1 MAAKPQA
8 MDAVDAAWYHM
19 DGATNLAMVT
29 GVTLTQDP
37 LDFERVKAV
46 YAHRLL
52 PLARF
57 RQRVVET
64 GLPYPTPHWE
74 EDPYFNIDDHFHHVA
89 LPEPRDKQALLDL
102 LSDIAGTPLDY
113 RRPLWQVHVVD
124 RVDGGSALILRFH
137 HCVGDGTALMAI
149 AQLLFDETRDAPIER
164 APARSRPPRAGLLDS
179 LARPVKRLLDQSAQA
194 VSSGASLVLHPS
206 QAAELAQL
214 AAQSAGV
221 AVGTLFK
228 TPDPQSPLKGKLG
241 VPKRVAW
248 SEPIALD
255 DVKAVGKATNAKVN
269 DVLVAAMAGALRHYM
284 QERGSAQDGMTI
296 RAVVPVDLR
305 AAGRA
310 MDLGNRFGL
319 VFLDLPVGTTGPLER
334 LYATK
339 HAMDGIKRSP
349 EAAVFL
355 GILNVFGRAPR
366 TVEDL
371 AVGIFGSKATLVMTN
386 VAGPQQ
392 PLYMA
397 GSLVDRLMFWVPHP
411 GALGMGI
418 SILSYDGAVT
428 LGVVADAGLVPDPEK
443 ITAEFNA
450 EFTRLH
456 AAVAEAQRA
465 PTVRTAPATCA
476 ATTAAGRPCK
486 NRPLSGSPYC
496 RVHAPR

>member
-194 VSSGASLVLHPS
+194 VSSGA
-206 QAAELAQL
+206 
-214 AAQSAGV
+214 
-221 AVGTLFK
+221 
-228 TPDPQSPLKGKLG
+228 
-241 VPKRVAW
+241 
-248 SEPIALD
+248 
-255 DVKAVGKATNAKVN
+255 
-269 DVLVAAMAGALRHYM
+269 
-284 QERGSAQDGMTI
+284 
-296 RAVVPVDLR
+296 
-305 AAGRA
+305 
-310 MDLGNRFGL
+310 
-319 VFLDLPVGTTGPLER
+319 
-334 LYATK
+334 
-339 HAMDGIKRSP
+339 
-349 EAAVFL
+349 
-355 GILNVFGRAPR
+355 
-366 TVEDL
+366 
-371 AVGIFGSKATLVMTN
+371 
-386 VAGPQQ
+386 
-392 PLYMA
+392 
-397 GSLVDRLMFWVPHP
+397 
-411 GALGMGI
+411 
-418 SILSYDGAVT
+418 
-428 LGVVADAGLVPDPEK
+428 
-443 ITAEFNA
+443 
-450 EFTRLH
+450 
-456 AAVAEAQRA
+456 
-465 PTVRTAPATCA
+465 
-476 ATTAAGRPCK
+476 
-486 NRPLSGSPYC
+486 
-496 RVHAPR
+496 

>member
-1 MAAKPQA
+1 MAAKQQA
-8 MDAVDAAWYHM
+8 MDPVDAAWYHM

-29 GVTLTQDP
+29 GVTLTREP

-64 GLPYPTPHWE
+64 GMPYPTPHWE

-102 LSDIAGTPLDY
+102 LSDIASTPLDY

-149 AQLLFDETRDAPIER
+149 AQLLFDEERDAPLER
-164 APARSRPPRAGLLDS
+164 APVKPRTRAGLLDS

-194 VSSGASLVLHPS
+194 VSSGANLVLHPS

-221 AVGTLFK
+221 AVGTLLK

-248 SEPIALD
+248 SEPVALD
-255 DVKAVGKATNAKVN
+255 DVKAVGNATNAKVN

-305 AAGRA
+305 SPGRA

-319 VFLDLPVGTTGPLER
+319 VFLDLPVGTTGPLDR
-334 LYATK
+334 LRATK
-339 HAMDGIKRSP
+339 RAMDGIKRSP

-355 GILNVFGRAPR
+355 GILNIFGRTPR

-386 VAGPQQ
+386 VAGPRQ

-397 GSLVDRLMFWVPHP
+397 GSSVDRLMFWVPHP
-411 GALGMGI
+411 GTLGMGI
-418 SILSYDGAVT
+418 SILSYNGAVT

-450 EFTRLH
+450 EFARLH
-456 AAVAEAQRA
+456 AAVAEAGQTSA
-465 PTVRTAPATCA
+465 ESTAPILCA

-486 NRPLSGSPYC
+486 NRPLSGSRYC
-496 RVHAPR
+496 RMHQPR

>member
-1 MAAKPQA
+1 MAAKQQA
-8 MDAVDAAWYHM
+8 MDPVDAAWYHM

-29 GVTLTQDP
+29 GVTLTREP

-64 GLPYPTPHWE
+64 GMPYPTPHWE

-102 LSDIAGTPLDY
+102 LSDIASTPLDY

-149 AQLLFDETRDAPIER
+149 AQLLFDEERDAPLER
-164 APARSRPPRAGLLDS
+164 APVKPRTRAGLLDS
-179 LARPVKRLLDQSAQA
+179 LARPVRRLLDQSAQA
-194 VSSGASLVLHPS
+194 VSSGANLVLHPS

-228 TPDPQSPLKGKLG
+228 TPDPQSPLKGRLG

-248 SEPIALD
+248 SEPVALD
-255 DVKAVGKATNAKVN
+255 DVKAVGNATNAKVN

-284 QERGSAQDGMTI
+284 QARGSAQDGMTI

-305 AAGRA
+305 SPGRA

-319 VFLDLPVGTTGPLER
+319 VFLELPVGTTGPLDR
-334 LYATK
+334 LRATK

-355 GILNVFGRAPR
+355 GILNIFGRTPR

-386 VAGPQQ
+386 VAGPRQ

-397 GSLVDRLMFWVPHP
+397 GSSVDRLMFWVPHP

-418 SILSYDGAVT
+418 SILSYNGAVT

-450 EFTRLH
+450 EFARLH
-456 AAVAEAQRA
+456 AAVAEVGSA
-465 PTVRTAPATCA
+465 VESTAPILCA

-496 RVHAPR
+496 RMHQPR